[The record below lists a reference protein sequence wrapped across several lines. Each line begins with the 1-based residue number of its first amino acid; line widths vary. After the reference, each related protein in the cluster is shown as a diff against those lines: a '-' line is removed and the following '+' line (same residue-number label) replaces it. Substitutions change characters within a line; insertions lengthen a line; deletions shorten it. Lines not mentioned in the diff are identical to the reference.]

1 MYIMKFK
8 VTQKYKLGVKRMLRP
23 IDTQTVYQQTQEV
36 ASREQM
42 HRQAEVMQQDQ
53 FSTLLKKEV
62 NNKQDKVN
70 EMQKGE
76 KVDNDLNKN
85 KKKHQQK
92 ERHKQK
98 TNKAVNHPNKVNKN
112 DEKCTSIDIRI

>member
-1 MYIMKFK
+1 
-8 VTQKYKLGVKRMLRP
+8 MLRP

-42 HRQAEVMQQDQ
+42 HRQAEMMQQDQ
-53 FSTLLKKEV
+53 FSELLKKEV

-85 KKKHQQK
+85 KKKQHEEASQK
-92 ERHKQK
+92 RKNSKSVGSQKKQNLK
-98 TNKAVNHPNKVNKN
+98 Y
-112 DEKCTSIDIRI
+112 EKSTSIDIRI